1 MTYRLRRGNFVCSRS
16 YPRAVVSATLARR
29 LAPCCAT
36 ARFRRMRAERATAPT
51 AVGRPRALS
60 CAPCCGVGQGMPHD
74 GQPTRC
80 IGSGDDGRCEE
91 AARALHWPLDGAPP
105 HALSF
110 WPTGGACQEARRSA
124 GHTHR
129 ASSGAVA
136 PRSSLR
142 LAPTGC
148 GRAPAARFR
157 RRPAAS
163 ALSGPRAARN
173 VALYAGALWRLRPR

>member
-51 AVGRPRALS
+51 AVGTPRALS
-60 CAPCCGVGQGMPHD
+60 CAPCCGVGQGVPHD

-91 AARALHWPLDGAPP
+91 AARTLHWPLDGAPP

-110 WPTGGACQEARRSA
+110 WPTWKRARRPA
-124 GHTHR
+124 AARGTHT
-129 ASSGAVA
+129 APPPGAVA

-148 GRAPAARFR
+148 GCAPAARFR
-157 RRPAAS
+157 RRPSTS